1 MTGGA
6 GFGYI
11 DAGCGPDD
19 IVAAV
24 NEGSFDT
31 ASMGLGGI
39 GRAGCTEE
47 RGGGAAAGPMPGPI
61 AFASCLQ
68 KTNFSSAIVRLVQR
82 TERTVRDPWRGEWL
96 QSVRR
101 N

>member
-1 MTGGA
+1 MTGA

-19 IVAAV
+19 IVAAL

-39 GRAGCTEE
+39 GRAGCAA

-68 KTNFSSAIVRLVQR
+68 RDSVYIVRWERWTEKR
-82 TERTVRDPWRGEWL
+82 TYGPRPLAR
-96 QSVRR
+96 
-101 N
+101 

>member
-6 GFGYI
+6 GVGYI

-19 IVAAV
+19 IVAALNV
-24 NEGSFDT
+24 GSFDT
-31 ASMGLGGI
+31 ASTGLGGL
-39 GRAGCTEE
+39 GRAGCTAA

-68 KTNFSSAIVRLVQR
+68 KTILVQ
-82 TERTVRDPWRGEWL
+82 V
-96 QSVRR
+96 
-101 N
+101 